1 MNSKDKIEKIEY
13 MRHRIKES
21 EARINIK
28 TEEIHTEQ
36 ATIAMTVA
44 SMAALEDFQRSPAKE
59 LKNTGTGDTP
69 GVMK

>member
-28 TEEIHTEQ
+28 TEEIHTLQ
-36 ATIAMTVA
+36 AEIAMTVA
-44 SMAALEDFQRSPAKE
+44 SMTALEKFQRSPVVE
-59 LKNTGTGDTP
+59 LRNTGTGDTP